1 MLMEEGVPEVQPL
14 TDAQKDVIN
23 ATAPVLAER
32 GFTITKRFYQQM
44 LRAHPELRDVFSE
57 SSQKTDHQAFV
68 LSQAV
73 HAYAENIHDLTP
85 LLPVVQRIAYK
96 HASLHITPEQ
106 YAIVGRHLIQAIV
119 DVLGEAVTPEIGDA
133 WTHGYWNLAKIFI
146 DTERGMYAEATKN
159 GGWVGWKE
167 FTIAKKV
174 KESDEVVSLYLEPKE
189 PRQLLPYHPGQYIAV
204 SLYIPSLGYKQA
216 RQYSLS
222 DVPNERLFRISVRRE
237 DHDKAHPGRV
247 SNALH
252 AIQEGTSIG
261 VAYPGGDFHLDS
273 SDNGKS
279 PLVLLSAGI
288 GQTPLYSILRS
299 QVENGRPITYATVA
313 RNHSTQAFDDDLR
326 RLADEHSNV
335 TYRTFHSRPDA
346 NNAGRP
352 APHFE
357 GRLST
362 TKLEQELHLSN
373 KGAGYYLCGPSQFM
387 LDIKK
392 QLSDLGVEEKRIHLE
407 LFSAGDP
414 Q

>member
-1 MLMEEGVPEVQPL
+1 VL
-14 TDAQKDVIN
+14 TI
-23 ATAPVLAER
+23 
-32 GFTITKRFYQQM
+32 
-44 LRAHPELRDVFSE
+44 
-57 SSQKTDHQAFV
+57 
-68 LSQAV
+68 
-73 HAYAENIHDLTP
+73 
-85 LLPVVQRIAYK
+85 
-96 HASLHITPEQ
+96 
-106 YAIVGRHLIQAIV
+106 
-119 DVLGEAVTPEIGDA
+119 
-133 WTHGYWNLAKIFI
+133 
-146 DTERGMYAEATKN
+146 
-159 GGWVGWKE
+159 
-167 FTIAKKV
+167 
-174 KESDEVVSLYLEPKE
+174 
-189 PRQLLPYHPGQYIAV
+189 
-204 SLYIPSLGYKQA
+204 
-216 RQYSLS
+216 
-222 DVPNERLFRISVRRE
+222 
-237 DHDKAHPGRV
+237 RV

-373 KGAGYYLCGPSQFM
+373 KGAGY
-387 LDIKK
+387 
-392 QLSDLGVEEKRIHLE
+392 
-407 LFSAGDP
+407 
-414 Q
+414 